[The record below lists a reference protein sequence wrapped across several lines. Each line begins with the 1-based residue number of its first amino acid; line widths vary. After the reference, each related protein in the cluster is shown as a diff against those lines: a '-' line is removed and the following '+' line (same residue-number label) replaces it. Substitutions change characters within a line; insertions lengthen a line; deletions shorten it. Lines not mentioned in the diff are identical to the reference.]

1 MKVETISL
9 LDLFGKIDEWADKNS
24 APVVK
29 VRTKSSVIEGQVL
42 IGENAPHWAKNARPT
57 EIWIKAE
64 CEIPLTS
71 IQSLDIDDTRYI
83 IEENNKG

>member
-1 MKVETISL
+1 MEEKTISIY
-9 LDLFGKIDEWADKNS
+9 DLFGKIDEWSDKDS
-24 APVVK
+24 APIIK
-29 VRTKSSVIEGQVL
+29 VRTKSSLIEGQVL
-42 IGENAPHWAKNARPT
+42 IGKNTPDWAKNAKPT

-71 IQSLDIDDTRYI
+71 IQSLDIGDTRYI